1 MFRTILL
8 LLAQSC
14 WSWVQYKMLC
24 FNVNEILRFKTYDVL
39 QIVSNLIGWSLLL
52 IMRSLQQFLKLNDFS
67 SLEPSFSFV
76 NY

>member
-1 MFRTILL
+1 
-8 LLAQSC
+8 LAQSC

-39 QIVSNLIGWSLLL
+39 HIVSNLIGWSLLLIMLL